1 MNILNMLINLS
12 KVNDFEVNTLY
23 KGSNRVNNVGDG
35 LEEYLKEAIS
45 GTFELEVVEKL
56 EKFNE
61 VFSYQGSSARPPD
74 LMLRNGDAI
83 EIKKLEK
90 LTSELQLN
98 SSHPK
103 SKLYSNSSFVNKA
116 CRECEEW
123 TERDI
128 IYAIGHVDKEDKSL
142 KSLWCVYGSLYAAD
156 QEVYLSIKD
165 QVNKTLSDNPLLEFS
180 ETKEL
185 GRLNRVD
192 PLKITNM
199 RIRGMWLIQ
208 PPVKVFDYIY
218 KYNEELKFQ
227 VFLLVPEKKY
237 LSFDVD
243 SLAEIERL
251 AADKIIQN
259 TQVKVKDPNNPVNLI
274 PARLLILNISH

>member
-1 MNILNMLINLS
+1 MLINLS
-12 KVNDFEVNTLY
+12 NIDDFKVNTLY
-23 KGSNRVNNVGDG
+23 KGSNRINNVGDG

-45 GTFELEVVEKL
+45 GTFELEVNEKL
-56 EKFNE
+56 KRFNE

-83 EIKKLEK
+83 EIKKTESLS
-90 LTSELQLN
+90 SELQLN

-103 SKLYSNSSFVNKA
+103 SKLYSNSPFVNNT

-123 TERDI
+123 SERDI
-128 IYAIGHVDKEDKSL
+128 IYAIGHVDKNDKSL
-142 KSLWCVYGSLYAAD
+142 KSLWCVYGSLYAANED
-156 QEVYLSIKD
+156 VYLDIKD
-165 QVNKTLSDNPLLEFS
+165 QVDKTLSTNPLLEFS
-180 ETKEL
+180 KTKEL

-218 KYNEELKFQ
+218 KYNSDLKFQ
-227 VFLLVPEKKY
+227 VFLLIPEEKY
-237 LSFDVD
+237 LSFDTK

-251 AADKIIQN
+251 ATEGTLQHTI
-259 TQVKVKDPNNPVNLI
+259 VKVKDPNNPVNLI
-274 PARLLILNISH
+274 PARLLVLNVL

>member
-12 KVNDFEVNTLY
+12 NIDDFKVNTLY
-23 KGSNRVNNVGDG
+23 KGSNRINNVGDG

-45 GTFELEVVEKL
+45 GTFELEVNEKL
-56 EKFNE
+56 KRFNE

-83 EIKKLEK
+83 EIKKTESLS
-90 LTSELQLN
+90 SELQLN

-103 SKLYSNSSFVNKA
+103 SKLYSNSPFVNNT

-123 TERDI
+123 SERDI
-128 IYAIGHVDKEDKSL
+128 IYAIGHVDKNDKSL
-142 KSLWCVYGSLYAAD
+142 KSLWCVYGSLYAANED
-156 QEVYLSIKD
+156 VYLDIKD
-165 QVNKTLSDNPLLEFS
+165 QVDKTLSTNPLLEFS
-180 ETKEL
+180 KTKEL

-218 KYNEELKFQ
+218 KYNSDLKFQ
-227 VFLLVPEKKY
+227 VFLLIPEEKY
-237 LSFDVD
+237 LSFDTK

-251 AADKIIQN
+251 ATEGTLQHTI
-259 TQVKVKDPNNPVNLI
+259 VKVKDPNNPVNLI
-274 PARLLILNISH
+274 PARLLVLNVL